1 MSHLTKTFSV
11 LCLAFLFIT
20 TATAQT
26 IITGTVQDET
36 TKEPVASAIAAVIGD
51 SGIVSNVN
59 TNEEG
64 RFMLSLK
71 RAGKYRL
78 RVSFI
83 GYGTINET
91 FEAKAD
97 GDTVNF
103 GLLPMISGQQ
113 LGEAVV
119 TATAARVAQVEDTT
133 IYNAAAYRV
142 PTGATLEALVK
153 QFPGIQVSD
162 DGTITWNG
170 KTVSEFLVN
179 GKDFFKGD
187 TEKEMKKTYR
197 ER

>member
-1 MSHLTKTFSV
+1 M

-103 GLLPMISGQQ
+103 GSTLIETLPDFACVLIVLCEPAQS
-113 LGEAVV
+113 
-119 TATAARVAQVEDTT
+119 AA
-133 IYNAAAYRV
+133 
-142 PTGATLEALVK
+142 
-153 QFPGIQVSD
+153 
-162 DGTITWNG
+162 
-170 KTVSEFLVN
+170 
-179 GKDFFKGD
+179 
-187 TEKEMKKTYR
+187 
-197 ER
+197 